1 MLMKPLFFSLFLF
14 IHFNTHAQKLNYTD
28 SLKKFQL
35 DYVHNHE
42 VVKKTDWKFMKFF
55 PVNMKYRV
63 LAVFEKMDDST
74 GFIMK
79 TSGAKTS
86 RYYKYGKLS
95 FTIDHQPLQLT
106 VYQSELL
113 KKDSQYKNY
122 LFVPFTDLT
131 SGDKSYGGGKYL
143 DFVMDDI
150 KNNTL
155 LIDFN
160 KAYNPYC
167 AYATGYNCPIPPR
180 ENDLPVA
187 IKAGEM
193 DFGKSH

>member
-1 MLMKPLFFSLFLF
+1 MKKIFFPILLLLS
-14 IHFNTHAQKLNYTD
+14 IVSVAQKSGYAD
-28 SLKKFQL
+28 SLKKFQE
-35 DYVHNHE
+35 DYVHSHE
-42 VVKKTDWKFMKFF
+42 VVKEADWKYFKFF
-55 PVNMKYRV
+55 PVDIKYRV
-63 LAVFEKMDDST
+63 LATFEKIDDPK

-79 TSGAKTS
+79 TSGTKTPQ
-86 RYYKYGKLS
+86 YFKYGTLT
-95 FTIDHQPLQLT
+95 FTINKKVLHLT
-106 VYQSELL
+106 VYQSKQLM
-113 KKDSQYKNY
+113 KDDKYKDY

-131 SGDKSYGGGKYL
+131 SGNKSYGGGKYL
-143 DFVMDDI
+143 DFVLDDI

-180 ENDLPVA
+180 ENDLLVA

-193 DFGKSH
+193 NFGKSH